1 MRVFVAGATGA
12 LGVPLVR
19 RLVATGHEVTG
30 LTRSGT
36 KTTLVRDLGA
46 TPAVADALDAAALG
60 AAIAESA
67 PDVVVHALTAL
78 PKRGPLRISE
88 LAATDRV
95 RIRGTANLIEAA
107 VAAGARRLVAE
118 SVALVYGD
126 TGETVATEARAA
138 RAPHPALQRS
148 MDAVTSLEDQ
158 VLGASR
164 AGRIEGVVLRFGIF
178 YGPGVASTDF
188 MLRTLRRRMFPL
200 LGGGRSV
207 GSWIHVDDAAA
218 ATAAAL
224 ARGRPGEIYN
234 VVDDEPATLR
244 DFVTELTRVVG
255 APSPFS
261 VPAWVARLL
270 GPLPATLATIRLRVS
285 NAKAKQELGWAPVYP
300 TYREGMRTLAVP
312 SDRRGG
318 SAGPAC

>member
-19 RLVATGHEVTG
+19 RLVASGHEVTG
-30 LTRSGT
+30 LTRSGA
-36 KTTLVRDLGA
+36 KAALVRDLGA
-46 TPAVADALDAAALG
+46 TPAVADALDAATLG
-60 AAIAESA
+60 AAVAESA
-67 PDVVVHALTAL
+67 PDAVVHALTAL

-95 RIRGTANLIEAA
+95 RTRGTANLIEAA
-107 VAAGARRLVAE
+107 VAAGARRLVGE

-126 TGETVATEARAA
+126 TGEAVATEARPA
-138 RAPHPALQRS
+138 RAPHPALQSS

-158 VLGASR
+158 VLKASR
-164 AGRIEGVVLRFGIF
+164 AGRIEGVVLRYGIF

-207 GSWIHVDDAAA
+207 VSWIHVDDAAG

-224 ARGRPGEIYN
+224 TRGQPGEVYN

-244 DFVTELTRVVG
+244 DFVTELTRAVG
-255 APSPFS
+255 APAPFS

-285 NAKAKQELGWAPVYP
+285 NEKAKQELGWAPVYP
-300 TYREGMRTLAVP
+300 TYREGMRTLAIP
-312 SDRRGG
+312 FGRRG
-318 SAGPAC
+318 